1 MYFFLHFIKMILLI
15 YETADMD
22 VIYVMYGKLCVNYSS

>member
-15 YETADMD
+15 YVTADKD
-22 VIYVMYGKLCVNYSS
+22 AIYVMYVKLCVNYST